1 MTWRASRGA
10 KAVLIALEI
19 AGAVLALAAGLAV
32 LLFWRLQ
39 SGPVSLA
46 LFTRSAEF
54 AVERALPPDHRVHL
68 DEAVLARGAGRG
80 EYVVSMNALR
90 IEGPDDERIGD
101 FSNITLTFSV
111 DDLVHGQFGPRTIR
125 IVDPTLRIVRGGDK
139 RFTLDYAENR
149 TTPTEANV
157 FELLT
162 GGPFFRGAFESAELV
177 GAKVFF
183 HDVASAR
190 SWRADAAV
198 ARIVRHKD
206 GYAAR
211 VEGVFDIEGKPAS
224 LRMDATYLETTG
236 LITADV
242 KVNEAPVGDIL
253 EMFFGERAGV
263 FAAPVT
269 GSASIML
276 TRSGE
281 VISSRLEGR
290 AGRGTLSIGG
300 RAAPV
305 DHINVVANFDPKLSR
320 FDVERFIFDIH
331 GSTGAISGA
340 VRVNFADGGLSP
352 ASLDMTLEGRDIS
365 LDTHGLLPEA
375 LAAPLVQTSASYD
388 FASRRLRLAD
398 LSADVAGVALA
409 GEFSYAPA
417 RDPSTGASVS
427 PAMSANLTVDGA
439 LDPASLLKVWP
450 AGLGQGARDFVATRL
465 PRARVSNVAFALDL
479 PAGAKQPGEP
489 MPDDAL
495 RLTFDIADATAI
507 YAETMTPLTRA
518 SGTATLTGN
527 RFVVTGMRGNVGG
540 IALREGEI
548 DFTTLSPRGQPVY
561 YRFTAAGAARGML
574 EVLNQPPLRVLQS
587 AGLEPQRFIS
597 GSGTARV
604 EIMRPNLREVPRENY
619 EFKGKASFSDLAI
632 AEFYRGSDLAKA
644 AGKIELTTR
653 TMTIDADAE
662 LGGAPVDIE
671 WHQRL
676 DAQENRSTFKVSGV
690 VDSSTGDVFG
700 IPTRRF
706 LRGPV
711 AFSADA
717 AGDLGSLTAL
727 SLSADFSR
735 AALNIDP
742 IAWVKPEGAPA
753 AGELDIGF
761 SAGGVDVKKIALKGE
776 GVDLAGS
783 AQFDPAGLIT
793 AAAFDRVKFDGGAD
807 VTVTLARS
815 TLGSVDVALTGVY
828 LNAGPVMQSF
838 VEAGDAGGGAQN
850 ETQPPMSLRA
860 RIDAL
865 ELRGG
870 ALFRD
875 VAFDFSRTSETI
887 RALSL
892 SARTDKG
899 SPLSVVLKET
909 GAEKGPRQS
918 VEARTDDIGQLLA
931 ALFDVRSIQ
940 KGEGSM
946 ELFLDASER
955 GGLTGALAAR
965 NMRVV
970 GAPLLARI
978 FSAGSLNGLV
988 GLLNGAG
995 IELSQAVADFEFRDG
1010 VLTLQEARASGPSV
1024 GITAAGAVAAGQGGE
1039 IDLRGAV
1046 APAYQVNSF
1055 LGNAPLIGDIFV
1067 NREGEG
1073 VVALA
1078 YDVHGTSDAPLVS
1091 VNPLSALTPGFL
1103 RRIFEGERTAPAVE
1117 PAPQPEP
1124 ASPEQ

>member
-1 MTWRASRGA
+1 
-10 KAVLIALEI
+10 
-19 AGAVLALAAGLAV
+19 
-32 LLFWRLQ
+32 LQ

-68 DEAVLARGAGRG
+68 EEASLARGERRG
-80 EYVVSMNALR
+80 EYVVSMNRLR

-101 FSNITLTFSV
+101 LSNITLTFSV

-125 IVDPTLRIVRGGDK
+125 AVDPTLRIVRGDDK

-149 TTPTEANV
+149 TTPTEANA

-290 AGRGTLSIGG
+290 AGQGTLTIGG
-300 RAAPV
+300 HTAPV
-305 DHINVVANFDPKLSR
+305 DHIDVIANFDPKLSR
-320 FDVERFIFDIH
+320 FDVERFVFDIH
-331 GSTGAISGA
+331 GSTGAVSGG
-340 VRVNFADGGLSP
+340 VHINFADGGLAP
-352 ASLDMTLEGRDIS
+352 ASIDMALLGRDIS
-365 LDTHGLLPEA
+365 LDTHGLLPET
-375 LAAPLVQTSASYD
+375 LAVPRLETKASYD
-388 FASRRLRLAD
+388 FASRRLALTD
-398 LSADVAGVALA
+398 LSTDIASATLA
-409 GEFSYAPA
+409 GDFSYASA
-417 RDPSTGASVS
+417 RDPATGAPVS
-427 PAMSANLTVDGA
+427 PEMTARLAIEGA
-439 LDPASLLKVWP
+439 FDPATLLAIWP
-450 AGLGQGARDFVATRL
+450 EGLGEGARDFVATRL
-465 PRARVSNVAFALDL
+465 PRARVSNVAFSLDL
-479 PAGAKQPGEP
+479 PSGAKQPGGP

-518 SGTATLTGN
+518 SGAAVLTGN
-527 RFVVTGMRGNVGG
+527 RFVVSDMRGQVGD
-540 IALREGEI
+540 IAISGGEI
-548 DFTTLSPRGQPVY
+548 DFTALSPRGQPVY
-561 YRFTAAGAARGML
+561 YRFAATGGARSML
-574 EVLNQPPLRVLQS
+574 EVLNQPPLLVLQS
-587 AGLEPQRFIS
+587 ADLEPQRFIS

-604 EIMRPNLREVPRENY
+604 EIMRPNRREVPRESY
-619 EFKGKASFSDLAI
+619 EYKGTATFKDLAI

-644 AGKIELTTR
+644 AGKIDLATNQ
-653 TMTIDADAE
+653 MTIDADAE
-662 LGGAPVDIE
+662 LGGAPVNIE
-671 WHQRL
+671 WRQRL
-676 DAQENRSTFKVSGV
+676 DVQTNRSQFKVSGV

-700 IPTRRF
+700 IPTRQF

-717 AGDLGSLTAL
+717 KGDLGALSAL

-735 AALNIDP
+735 AALNIDS
-742 IAWVKPEGAPA
+742 IAWDKPEGSPA
-753 AGELDIGF
+753 SGELDVVFGAEGF
-761 SAGGVDVKKIALKGE
+761 DVRKIALTGE
-776 GVDLAGS
+776 GVDLSGS
-783 AQFDPAGLIT
+783 AQFDPAGLIKG
-793 AAAFDRVKFDGGAD
+793 AAFDKVKFDGGAD
-807 VTVTLARS
+807 VTVTLSRS
-815 TLGSVDVALTGVY
+815 LLGSVDVALTGAY
-828 LNAGPVMQSF
+828 LNAGPTVQSF
-838 VEAGDAGGGAQN
+838 VEAGDAPGRERNASQMA
-850 ETQPPMSLRA
+850 MSLRA

-875 VAFDFSRTSETI
+875 VAFDFARTPE
-887 RALSL
+887 RVQAMSL
-892 SARTDKG
+892 SALTDGG

-931 ALFDVRSIQ
+931 ALFGVASIQ

-946 ELFLDASER
+946 ELFLDAGET
-955 GGLTGALAAR
+955 GGLTGTLAAR
-965 NMRVV
+965 NMRLV

-978 FSAGSLNGLV
+978 FAAGSLNGLV
-988 GLLNGAG
+988 GLLNGSG
-995 IELSQAVADFEFRDG
+995 IELSQAVADFEFREG
-1010 VLTLQEARASGPSV
+1010 VLTLRDARASGPSV
-1024 GITAAGAVAAGQGGE
+1024 GITAAGVIAAGQSGAV
-1039 IDLRGAV
+1039 DLRGAV
-1046 APAYQVNSF
+1046 APAYQVKSF
-1055 LGNAPLIGDIFV
+1055 LGKAPLIGDIFV

-1103 RRIFEGERTAPAVE
+1103 RRIFEGERTAPAVD
-1117 PAPQPEP
+1117 PAPQGEP
-1124 ASPEQ
+1124 AQPEQ